1 MVLRGRDLL
10 ERAWGK
16 DGWREKAEAMKAE
29 AARWYSLTPEER
41 IVEECAE
48 LLGVS
53 SQEARRMLLD
63 DEIGEELDDRQ
74 RFILGASKLS
84 YYRAIQQ
91 RK

>member
-1 MVLRGRDLL
+1 MVLRGRDIL

-16 DGWREKAEAMKAE
+16 DGWRKEAEAMKAE

-53 SQEARRMLLD
+53 PQEARRMLLD
-63 DEIGEELDDRQ
+63 EEISEELDDRQ
-74 RFILGASKLS
+74 RFILGASKVS
-84 YYRAIQQ
+84 YYTAVQQ
-91 RK
+91 RG